1 MTSEGPAAGTSE
13 ISVALDDLH
22 LLDTEGVAAFVVDL
36 NALSTPPPF
45 YIDVEGRF
53 LQQGGSAWLRYR
65 GSMRFAFTSETFL
78 VQGHG
83 AALPDYVRAEE
94 AEGRLVLLGQRADR
108 LLIYGFD
115 PSAEDEDEGEED
127 DE

>member
-1 MTSEGPAAGTSE
+1 MTSEAPAAGTSE

-22 LLDTEGVAAFVVDL
+22 VLDCEGVAAFVIDL
-36 NALSTPPPF
+36 NALGTPPF

-53 LQQGGSAWLRYR
+53 LRQGGSAWLRYR
-65 GSMRFAFTSETFL
+65 RSMRFVFTSGTFL
-78 VQGHG
+78 LQGHG

-94 AEGRLVLLGQRADR
+94 AEGRLVLFGERAGR

-115 PSAEDEDEGEED
+115 PSAEDEDDGEEGGA
-127 DE
+127 E